1 MKTGSDF
8 EGGYRVASIRR
19 VKKYLYIVQILI
31 ILVFA
36 TYLIL
41 AGGGFGL
48 KPFYLSINSFIYFV
62 MIMLLVIAV
71 ESFVFTSLEMRFL
84 KSKSTKRYLSKQHIK
99 RAAYV
104 IVVCAVVIFI
114 LWAPFITKAF
124 ENTMSTTESLVAD
137 SAFVAENRNFFN
149 DDPLG
154 VTAIKTAVFEST
166 GLATVYIVSEA
177 NWLQFGGQ
185 AKDIVG
191 QYRINTNQYIVN
203 TTLTINFPE
212 LSHSKY
218 YLLAYSETGTPVTI
232 TFKLSS
238 GISPT
243 LYSFVPVLALMFIV
257 AYGVWGAFLTLRSS
271 YYTKGTDA
279 IYR

>member
-1 MKTGSDF
+1 MKTGREF

-62 MIMLLVIAV
+62 LIMLLVIAV

-84 KSKSTKRYLSKQHIK
+84 KSKSTKHYLSKMLIR

-104 IVVCAVVIFI
+104 IVVCSVVIFL
-114 LWAPFITKAF
+114 LWAPFITTAL
-124 ENTMSTTESLVAD
+124 ENTMSSNDSVIAD
-137 SAFVAENRNFFN
+137 SKSTAEFRSFFN

-154 VTAIKTAVFEST
+154 MTAVKT
-166 GLATVYIVSEA
+166 GAFQSSGPATVFIVSEA

-185 AKDIVG
+185 AKEVVG
-191 QYRINTNQYIVN
+191 QYRINTNQYALN

-212 LSHSKY
+212 LAHSKY
-218 YLLAYSETGTPVTI
+218 YVLVYSDSGAPVTI
-232 TFKLSS
+232 TYKLSS

-243 LYSFVPVLALMFIV
+243 LYSFVPVLALLFIV
-257 AYGVWGAFLTLRSS
+257 AYGSWGAYLTLRSHE
-271 YYTKGTDA
+271 YTKGA

>member
-1 MKTGSDF
+1 MKTGREF

-36 TYLIL
+36 TYLML

-71 ESFVFTSLEMRFL
+71 ESFVFTSLEMRFM
-84 KSKSTKRYLSKQHIK
+84 KSIGTKRHLSKVQIR

-104 IVVCAVVIFI
+104 IGVSAVIVFV
-114 LWAPFITKAF
+114 LWAPFITTAF
-124 ENTMSTTESLVAD
+124 ENTMSRSDSLIADSVFVAD
-137 SAFVAENRNFFN
+137 NRNFYN
-149 DDPLG
+149 DPLG
-154 VTAIKTAVFEST
+154 VTAIKTATFEST
-166 GLATVYIVSEA
+166 GAATVFIVSEA

-185 AKDIVG
+185 AKEIVG
-191 QYRINTNQYIVN
+191 QYRINTNQYAVN
-203 TTLTINFPE
+203 TTLTITFPE

-218 YLLAYSETGTPVTI
+218 YILAYSETGTPVTI
-232 TFKLSS
+232 SYKLSS

-243 LYSFVPVLALMFIV
+243 LYSFVPVLALLFIV
-257 AYGVWGAFLTLRSS
+257 AYGVWGAYLTLRSS
-271 YYTKGTDA
+271 SYSKGAGA
-279 IYR
+279 IYK

>member
-1 MKTGSDF
+1 MKTGREF
-8 EGGYRVASIRR
+8 EGGYRLASIRR

-36 TYLIL
+36 AYLIL

-48 KPFYLSINSFIYFV
+48 VPFYLSINSFIYFV

-84 KSKSTKRYLSKQHIK
+84 KSNSTKHYVSKMHIK

-104 IVVCAVVIFI
+104 IVACTAIIFI
-114 LWAPFITKAF
+114 LWAPFITDAIS
-124 ENTMSTTESLVAD
+124 NSMSSNDSIIAD
-137 SAFVAENRNFFN
+137 SNTYAQVRSFYN

-154 VTAIKTAVFEST
+154 VTAIKTGTFESS
-166 GLATVYIVSEA
+166 GPASIYIVSEA

-185 AKDIVG
+185 QKDVIG
-191 QYRINTNQYIVN
+191 QYRINTNDYTLN
-203 TTLTINFPE
+203 TTLTINFQE
-212 LSHSKY
+212 LAHSKY
-218 YLLAYSETGTPVTI
+218 YVLAYSDTGAPVTI
-232 TFKLSS
+232 TYKLSS

-243 LYSFVPVLALMFIV
+243 LYSFVPVLALLFIV
-257 AYGVWGAFLTLRSS
+257 AYGIWGAYLTLRTRE
-271 YYTKGTDA
+271 YTKGA
-279 IYR
+279 IYK

>member
-1 MKTGSDF
+1 MKTGREF

-41 AGGGFGL
+41 AGGGFSL
-48 KPFYLSINSFIYFV
+48 KPFYLSVNSFIYFV

-71 ESFVFTSLEMRFL
+71 ESFVFTSLEIRFM
-84 KSKSTKRYLSKQHIK
+84 KSRSTKQYLSKVQIR
-99 RAAYV
+99 RAVYV
-104 IVVCAVVIFI
+104 IGVCAVMVFV
-114 LWAPFITKAF
+114 LWAPFITMAF
-124 ENTMSTTESLVAD
+124 ENTMSSKDSLVAD
-137 SAFVAENRNFFN
+137 SSFAPVTKNFYN

-154 VTAIKTAVFEST
+154 VTAIKTATFEST
-166 GLATVYIVSEA
+166 GAATIFIVSEA

-185 AKDIVG
+185 AKEVVG
-191 QYRINTNQYIVN
+191 QYRVNTDHYTVN
-203 TTLTINFPE
+203 TTLTIDFPE

-218 YLLAYSETGTPVTI
+218 YLLAYSEAGTPVTI
-232 TFKLSS
+232 TYKLSS

-257 AYGVWGAFLTLRSS
+257 AYGLWGAYLVLRSNS
-271 YYTKGTDA
+271 YKQGVGA
-279 IYR
+279 IYM

>member
-1 MKTGSDF
+1 MKTGREF

-36 TYLIL
+36 TYLML

-71 ESFVFTSLEMRFL
+71 ESFVFTSLEMRFM
-84 KSKSTKRYLSKQHIK
+84 KSNSTKHYLSKLQIR

-104 IVVCAVVIFI
+104 IGVSAVIVFV
-114 LWAPFITKAF
+114 LWAPFITTAF
-124 ENTMSTTESLVAD
+124 ENSMSSRDSFIADSVFVAD
-137 SAFVAENRNFFN
+137 SRNFYN

-154 VTAIKTAVFEST
+154 VTAIKTATFEST
-166 GLATVYIVSEA
+166 GAATVFIVSEA

-185 AKDIVG
+185 AKEIVG
-191 QYRINTNQYIVN
+191 QYRINT
-203 TTLTINFPE
+203 FPE

-218 YLLAYSETGTPVTI
+218 YILAYSETGTPVTI
-232 TFKLSS
+232 SYKLSS

-243 LYSFVPVLALMFIV
+243 LYSFVPVLALLFIV
-257 AYGVWGAFLTLRSS
+257 AYGVWGAYLTLRSS
-271 YYTKGTDA
+271 SYSKGAGA
-279 IYR
+279 IYK

>member
-1 MKTGSDF
+1 MKTGREF

-19 VKKYLYIVQILI
+19 VKRYLYIVQILI

-48 KPFYLSINSFIYFV
+48 KPFYLSVNSFIYFV

-71 ESFVFTSLEMRFL
+71 ESFVFTSLEMRFM
-84 KSKSTKRYLSKQHIK
+84 KSTSTKHYVSKAQVR

-114 LWAPFITKAF
+114 LWAPFITKAL
-124 ENTMSTTESLVAD
+124 ENAMSSNDSIVAN
-137 SAFVAENRNFFN
+137 SKTVAEAKSFFN

-154 VTAIKTAVFEST
+154 VTAIKTGTFQSNGA
-166 GLATVYIVSEA
+166 ATVFIVSEA
-177 NWLQFGGQ
+177 NWLQFGAQ
-185 AKDIVG
+185 AKEIIG
-191 QYRINTNQYIVN
+191 QYRINTNQYTSN
-203 TTLTINFPE
+203 TTLTIDFPE
-212 LSHSKY
+212 LKHSKY
-218 YLLAYSETGTPVTI
+218 YLLAYSDTGAPVTI
-232 TFKLSS
+232 TYKLSS

-243 LYSFVPVLALMFIV
+243 LYSFVPIIALFFIM
-257 AYGVWGAFLTLRSS
+257 AYGTWGAYLTMRSRN
-271 YYTKGTDA
+271 YTKGA

>member
-1 MKTGSDF
+1 MKTGREF
-8 EGGYRVASIRR
+8 EGGYRIDSIRR
-19 VKKYLYIVQILI
+19 VKKYLYLVQILI
-31 ILVFA
+31 MLVFA
-36 TYLIL
+36 TYLII

-84 KSKSTKRYLSKQHIK
+84 KSSSTKHYVSKLQIR

-104 IVVCAVVIFI
+104 ITVCAVVIFV
-114 LWAPFITKAF
+114 LWAPFITNGLGNA
-124 ENTMSTTESLVAD
+124 MSSSDSMVAD
-137 SAFVAENRNFFN
+137 SISVPDSRNFFN

-154 VTAIKTAVFEST
+154 VTAIKTATLEST
-166 GLATVYIVSEA
+166 GVAMVFIVSEA

-185 AKDIVG
+185 AKEIVG
-191 QYRINTNQYIVN
+191 QYRINTNQYLVN
-203 TTLTINFPE
+203 TTLTIDFPE

-232 TFKLSS
+232 TYKLSS

-257 AYGVWGAFLTLRSS
+257 AFGIWGAYLTARSS
-271 YYTKGTDA
+271 SYSKGA
-279 IYR
+279 GAVYK

>member
-1 MKTGSDF
+1 MKTGREF

-19 VKKYLYIVQILI
+19 VKRYLYIVQMLI

-71 ESFVFTSLEMRFL
+71 ESFVFTSLEMRFM
-84 KSKSTKRYLSKQHIK
+84 KSQSTKVYLSKMQIR

-104 IVVCAVVIFI
+104 IAVCSVIVFI
-114 LWAPFITKAF
+114 LWAPFITKAL
-124 ENTMSTTESLVAD
+124 ENSMSSNDSVVAD
-137 SAFVAENRNFFN
+137 SMLVPETKNFFN

-154 VTAIKTAVFEST
+154 VTAIKTATFEST
-166 GLATVYIVSEA
+166 GGATVYIVSEA

-185 AKDIVG
+185 SKDIVG
-191 QYRINTNQYIVN
+191 QYRINTNHFAVN
-203 TTLTINFPE
+203 TTLTISFPE

-218 YLLAYSETGTPVTI
+218 YILVYSETGTPVTI
-232 TFKLSS
+232 SYKLNS
-238 GISPT
+238 GISPS
-243 LYSFVPVLALMFIV
+243 LYSFVPVLALMFIM
-257 AYGVWGAFLTLRSS
+257 AYGIWGAYLTLMSS
-271 YYTKGTDA
+271 RNKKGA

>member
-1 MKTGSDF
+1 MRTGREF

-19 VKKYLYIVQILI
+19 VKKYLYIVQMLI

-41 AGGGFGL
+41 ADGGFGL

-71 ESFVFTSLEMRFL
+71 ESFIFTSLEMRFM
-84 KSKSTKRYLSKQHIK
+84 KSQSIKVYLSKMQIR
-99 RAAYV
+99 RAVYV
-104 IVVCAVVIFI
+104 IAVCSVIVFI
-114 LWAPFITKAF
+114 LWAPFITKAL
-124 ENTMSTTESLVAD
+124 ENSMSSNDSIVAD
-137 SAFVAENRNFFN
+137 SMFVPETKNFFN

-154 VTAIKTAVFEST
+154 VTAIKTATFEST
-166 GLATVYIVSEA
+166 GAATVYIVSEA

-185 AKDIVG
+185 SKDVVG
-191 QYRINTNQYIVN
+191 QYRINTNQFVVN
-203 TTLTINFPE
+203 TTLTVSFPE

-218 YLLAYSETGTPVTI
+218 YLLVYSETGTPVTI
-232 TFKLSS
+232 SYTLNS
-238 GISPT
+238 GISPS
-243 LYSFVPVLALMFIV
+243 LYSFVPVLALMFIM
-257 AYGVWGAFLTLRSS
+257 AYGIWGAYLTLMSS
-271 YYTKGTDA
+271 RNTKGA

>member
-1 MKTGSDF
+1 MKTGREF

-36 TYLIL
+36 TYLML

-71 ESFVFTSLEMRFL
+71 ESFVFTSLEMRFM
-84 KSKSTKRYLSKQHIK
+84 KSNSTKRYLSKIQIR

-104 IVVCAVVIFI
+104 IGVSAVIVFV
-114 LWAPFITKAF
+114 LWAPFITQAL
-124 ENTMSTTESLVAD
+124 ENTMSSSDSLIADSVFVAD
-137 SAFVAENRNFFN
+137 SRNFYN

-154 VTAIKTAVFEST
+154 VTAIKTATFEST
-166 GLATVYIVSEA
+166 GAATVFIVSEA
-177 NWLQFGGQ
+177 NWLQFGGL

-191 QYRINTNQYIVN
+191 QYRINTNQFLVN
-203 TTLTINFPE
+203 TTLTISFPE
-212 LSHSKY
+212 LAHSKY

-232 TFKLSS
+232 TYKLSS

-243 LYSFVPVLALMFIV
+243 LYSFVPVLALLFIV
-257 AYGVWGAFLTLRSS
+257 AYGIWGAYLTFRSNAYS
-271 YYTKGTDA
+271 KSAGA
-279 IYR
+279 IYK

>member
-1 MKTGSDF
+1 MKTGKEF

-19 VKKYLYIVQILI
+19 VKRYLYIIQILI

-36 TYLIL
+36 SYLIF
-41 AGGGFGL
+41 AGGGFAL

-84 KSKSTKRYLSKQHIK
+84 KSDSTKQYLSKMQV
-99 RAAYV
+99 RRSFYV
-104 IVVCAVVIFI
+104 IGVCAVLVFL
-114 LWAPFITKAF
+114 LWAPFITNAL
-124 ENTMSTTESLVAD
+124 ENTMSSGDTVVAD
-137 SAFVAENRNFFN
+137 SKSVAEVKTFFN

-154 VTAIKTAVFEST
+154 VTAVKKATFESS
-166 GLATVYIVSEA
+166 GPATIYIVSEA

-185 AKDIVG
+185 SKEGIG
-191 QYRINTNQYIVN
+191 QYRINTNQYTAN
-203 TTLTINFPE
+203 TTLTVDIPE

-218 YLLAYSETGTPVTI
+218 YVLAYSDTGAPVSI
-232 TFKLSS
+232 SYKLSS
-238 GISPT
+238 GMSAT
-243 LYSFVPVLALMFIV
+243 LYSFVPILALLFIV
-257 AYGVWGAFLTLRSS
+257 AYGGWGAYLTMRSS
-271 YYTKGTDA
+271 GYKKDA

>member
-1 MKTGSDF
+1 MKTGRKF
-8 EGGYRVASIRR
+8 EGGYRIDSIRR
-19 VKKYLYIVQILI
+19 VKRYLYIVQILI

-36 TYLIL
+36 TYMIV

-84 KSKSTKRYLSKQHIK
+84 KSNSTKHHISKLQIR

-104 IVVCAVVIFI
+104 IVVCGIVIFV
-114 LWAPFITKAF
+114 LWAPFITKSL
-124 ENTMSTTESLVAD
+124 ENTMSSNDSLVAD
-137 SAFVAENRNFFN
+137 SVFVADSRNFYN

-154 VTAIKTAVFEST
+154 VTAIKTATLEST
-166 GLATVYIVSEA
+166 GAATVFIISEA

-185 AKDIVG
+185 AKEIVG
-191 QYRINTNQYIVN
+191 QYRINTNQYLVN
-203 TTLTINFPE
+203 TTLTVDFPE

-218 YLLAYSETGTPVTI
+218 YILAYSETGTPVTI
-232 TFKLSS
+232 TYKLSS

-243 LYSFVPVLALMFIV
+243 LYSFVPVLALLFIV
-257 AYGVWGAFLTLRSS
+257 TYGAWGAYLTLRSGS
-271 YYTKGTDA
+271 YSKGSG
-279 IYR
+279 ISHR

>member
-1 MKTGSDF
+1 MKTGSEF
-8 EGGYRVASIRR
+8 EGGYRIASIRR
-19 VKKYLYIVQILI
+19 VKKYLYIVQMLI

-36 TYLIL
+36 SYLIL

-71 ESFVFTSLEMRFL
+71 ESFVFTSLEMSFM
-84 KSKSTKRYLSKQHIK
+84 KSKSTKYYMSKMQIR

-104 IVVCAVVIFI
+104 IAVCAVIVFV
-114 LWAPFITKAF
+114 LWAPFITTAL
-124 ENTMSTTESLVAD
+124 ENSMSSSDSIVAD
-137 SAFVAENRNFFN
+137 SVLVPENKNFFN

-154 VTAIKTAVFEST
+154 VTAIKTAAFEST
-166 GLATVYIVSEA
+166 GAATVYIVSEA

-185 AKDIVG
+185 SKDVVG
-191 QYRINTNQYIVN
+191 QYRINTNQITVN

-218 YLLAYSETGTPVTI
+218 YLLAYSDSGAPVTI
-232 TFKLSS
+232 TYKLSS

-257 AYGVWGAFLTLRSS
+257 AYGLWGAFLTVRSS
-271 YYTKGTDA
+271 AYSKGAGA
-279 IYR
+279 IYK